1 MRKICIFGSTVDC
14 FGDRFLCRSSRFAG
28 FLSREGAADSA
39 RRDRPQMDR
48 NIRDSFKNPVAGI
61 TRSARE
67 IREILRRIPIA
78 LTETAGS
85 FQMKEFRFAGR
96 VELTGKR
103 EFGEAYLVLTILFRT
118 RAKSEAAPATVGG
131 ESLSR
136 KPLGF
141 SGKTREGG
149 GGL

>member
-1 MRKICIFGSTVDC
+1 MGC
-14 FGDRFLCRSSRFAG
+14 
-28 FLSREGAADSA
+28 
-39 RRDRPQMDR
+39 

-67 IREILRRIPIA
+67 IREILRQIPIA
-78 LTETAGS
+78 LTATVGS
-85 FQMKEFRFAGR
+85 FQINAFRFAGR

-103 EFGEAYLVLTILFRT
+103 EFGEAYLVRTILFRT

-131 ESLSR
+131 ESFSK

>member
-1 MRKICIFGSTVDC
+1 MG
-14 FGDRFLCRSSRFAG
+14 
-28 FLSREGAADSA
+28 
-39 RRDRPQMDR
+39 R

-67 IREILRRIPIA
+67 IREILRQIPIA
-78 LTETAGS
+78 LTATVGS
-85 FQMKEFRFAGR
+85 FQINAFRFAGR

-103 EFGEAYLVLTILFRT
+103 EFGEAYLVRTILFRT

-131 ESLSR
+131 ESFSK